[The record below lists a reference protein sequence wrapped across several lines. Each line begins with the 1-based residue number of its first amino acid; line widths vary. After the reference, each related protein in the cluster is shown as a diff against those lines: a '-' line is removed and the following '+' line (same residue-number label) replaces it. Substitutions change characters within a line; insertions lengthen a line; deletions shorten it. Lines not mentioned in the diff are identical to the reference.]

1 MRHVSGPTALYLIYN
16 KMNFNISYGTGAQIY
31 DNSHIKRVEIGE

>member
-16 KMNFNISYGTGAQIY
+16 KMNFNIGYLTVLVHKYTIILILKGL
-31 DNSHIKRVEIGE
+31 K